1 MNFIRFIL
9 FSIIL
14 IFSVSSDTYKNKSTI
29 NFLGPVLE
37 VVNKDGRLNY
47 TGRVIN
53 NSDKKISNALI
64 RYVARNQDGKI
75 IEAITVP
82 LVGKNGLEIIKGEVI
97 NFEFTLRI
105 ETKNVYDKQLTLDY
119 LQ

>member
-1 MNFIRFIL
+1 MCKNKDINSQFLSELSNFI
-9 FSIIL
+9 S
-14 IFSVSSDTYKNKSTI
+14 
-29 NFLGPVLE
+29 
-37 VVNKDGRLNY
+37 
-47 TGRVIN
+47 N

>member
-1 MNFIRFIL
+1 MLVDIP
-9 FSIIL
+9 
-14 IFSVSSDTYKNKSTI
+14 IFDFRYLNS
-29 NFLGPVLE
+29 
-37 VVNKDGRLNY
+37 RLPN
-47 TGRVIN
+47 
-53 NSDKKISNALI
+53 
-64 RYVARNQDGKI
+64 GKI

>member
-1 MNFIRFIL
+1 MAPKPFWKAVAPIRAALSIL
-9 FSIIL
+9 
-14 IFSVSSDTYKNKSTI
+14 
-29 NFLGPVLE
+29 
-37 VVNKDGRLNY
+37 
-47 TGRVIN
+47 VIAI
-53 NSDKKISNALI
+53 KFPPLSNALI
-64 RYVARNQDGKI
+64 RYVARSQDGKI